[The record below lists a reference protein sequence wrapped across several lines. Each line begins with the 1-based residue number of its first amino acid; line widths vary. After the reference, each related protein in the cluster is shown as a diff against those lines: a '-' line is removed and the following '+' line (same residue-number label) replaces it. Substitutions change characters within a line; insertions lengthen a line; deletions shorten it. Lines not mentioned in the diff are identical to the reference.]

1 MRDSAQKSIQLF
13 PSLHFSPC
21 LLLPVG
27 FEITTMHKN
36 IKHKKEN
43 YPKNYYSCNKCITS
57 YTKTYGLRGMMGY
70 LLRRYYYM
78 GDEG

>member
-43 YPKNYYSCNKCITS
+43 YPKNYYSSNECDFGAHSPPLPILIEFGENVVSRDIW
-57 YTKTYGLRGMMGY
+57 R
-70 LLRRYYYM
+70 
-78 GDEG
+78 